1 MASNNNPPR
10 RRPLREREVE
20 TDDMKP
26 SPFSMAA
33 IRGGFG
39 QGLFMKIV
47 LGALI
52 FIFAAGFLFTGLMS
66 RMETPGAAGGA
77 GRGGSSSIATIGDEN
92 IDRANFDNAAQQQEN
107 QMTQFGQPTGPA
119 EYFQLRR
126 QALQQFITQ
135 AATLNAARA
144 AGVTATPQEIDAFI
158 DKEIDGA
165 LKQQKAGGEANFRRE
180 LESRGLTEATYRD
193 DLKTRVPRDAVEKQ
207 IILDKF
213 EKGVKDGVKVSE
225 ADYQKSQTRLDV
237 RQIVIRPKLPD
248 AKDKD
253 AAARTKNIADAKARA
268 EKLAAQL
275 KNAPAST
282 RAALFAQLAKTSSDD
297 AFSKSKGGAL
307 GVKLPSELPLSP
319 PLRDALTSSTSDLVG
334 PLQDET
340 TGDFYL
346 FYVASRKFSSPAD
359 YAKKKAELLK
369 AYQAQRA
376 DDAWNTL
383 QQKIAREAK
392 VEINDPSLKAFDL
405 TTTEASKPGADLNA
419 LKAQAIPLYEEAL
432 PAAGGAQANAIR
444 YQLAQLYGA
453 SNQPAKQIEMLQKIV
468 ENDSSVTMRIELAR
482 ALASQKK
489 TADAVA
495 QLQAASK
502 DLTENPPPPSMFGG
516 NPADAQRFQIAQE
529 FSQLGRADLAA
540 AERKKVKPA
549 APSSM
554 GGMKGLPPGVQI
566 MPGAGAR

>member
-47 LGALI
+47 LAALI

-66 RMETPGAAGGA
+66 RMENPNASGG
-77 GRGGSSSIATIGDEN
+77 GRGGGSSIATIGDET

-107 QMTQFGQPTGPA
+107 QMVQFGQPTGPA
-119 EYFQLRR
+119 EYFLLRR

-144 AGVTATPQEIDAFI
+144 AGVTATPQEVDARI
-158 DKEIDGA
+158 EKEIDDA
-165 LKQQKAGGEANFRRE
+165 IAQQKQAGEANFRRD
-180 LESRGLTEATYRD
+180 LESQGLTEAAYRD
-193 DLKTRVPRDAVEKQ
+193 QLKTRVPRDAVEKQ

-213 EKGVKDGVKVSE
+213 EKSIKDQVKVSA

-248 AKDKD
+248 AKSKD
-253 AAARTKNIADAKARA
+253 AAAARA

-275 KNAPAST
+275 KAAPAST
-282 RAALFAQLAKTSSDD
+282 RAALFSQLAKTDSDD
-297 AFSKSKGGAL
+297 TFSKSKGGAL
-307 GVKLPSELPLSP
+307 GVKLPSELQLSP
-319 PLRDALTSSTSDLVG
+319 PLRDALTNSTSDLIG

-346 FYVASRKFSSPAD
+346 FDVVSRKFSPPAD

-383 QQKIAREAK
+383 QQKIARDAK
-392 VEINDPSLKAFDL
+392 IEINDPSLKAFDL
-405 TTTEASKPGADLNA
+405 LTTEASKPGADLNA
-419 LKAQAIPLYEEAL
+419 LKTQAIALYEQAL
-432 PAAGGAQANAIR
+432 PAVGGAQANAIR
-444 YQLAQLYGA
+444 YQLSQLYAA
-453 SNQPAKQIEMLQKIV
+453 SNQPAKQIEMLQKVV
-468 ENDSSVTMRIELAR
+468 EDDGSVAMRLELAR

-489 TADAVA
+489 TADAIT
-495 QLQAASK
+495 QLQTASK
-502 DLTENPPPPSMFGG
+502 DLTENPPQPSMFGG
-516 NPADAQRFQIAQE
+516 NPADAQHQQIAQE

-540 AERKKVKPA
+540 AELKKVKPA
-549 APSSM
+549 APRGL

-566 MPGAGAR
+566 MPGGGAR